1 MAIQIGCKN
10 SLANKKEIELL
21 KECRSIFADLGGDAV
36 VENSRIQRVCREIDE
51 IIDSPVEYGSV
62 EYKFWD

>member
-36 VENSRIQRVCREIDE
+36 VENSRIQRVCREIDK
-51 IIDSPVEYGSV
+51 IIVKFEEYGTV
-62 EYKFWD
+62 DYEFWS

>member
-36 VENSRIQRVCREIDE
+36 VENSRIQRGCMQIDKTIAKAE
-51 IIDSPVEYGSV
+51 EYGSV
-62 EYKFWD
+62 DYEFWS